1 MKEGWRVLLLFL
13 IIGATYIGFMLATLP
28 EMTKEQLLNVV
39 FYSFVNLFIAVML
52 YLVVRSL
59 QGPDIRRDE

>member
-13 IIGATYIGFMLATLP
+13 IIGATYIGFMLAALP

>member
-1 MKEGWRVLLLFL
+1 MKESWRVLLLFL
-13 IIGATYIGFMLATLP
+13 IIGVIYIGFMLVALP

-59 QGPDIRRDE
+59 QGPDADHDV

>member
-13 IIGATYIGFMLATLP
+13 IIGAMYIGFMLATLP
-28 EMTKEQLLNVV
+28 EMTKEQLLNIV

>member
-1 MKEGWRVLLLFL
+1 MKESWRMLLLFL
-13 IIGATYIGFMLATLP
+13 IIGVIYIGFMLATLP

-59 QGPDIRRDE
+59 QGPDADHDV

>member
-13 IIGATYIGFMLATLP
+13 IIGAMYIGFMLAALP